1 MTHHLLDRRAR
12 FLASC
17 PPALRA
23 LYAVP
28 ILDAVPR
35 AGMHWSDAGRMLIG
49 PDAVTTNAVTNM
61 GLQALAVQKGS
72 FEQLVAQLE
81 SKNRT
86 LRGAESSIVA

>member
-1 MTHHLLDRRAR
+1 
-12 FLASC
+12 
-17 PPALRA
+17 
-23 LYAVP
+23 
-28 ILDAVPR
+28 
-35 AGMHWSDAGRMLIG
+35 MLIG

>member
-1 MTHHLLDRRAR
+1 
-12 FLASC
+12 
-17 PPALRA
+17 
-23 LYAVP
+23 
-28 ILDAVPR
+28 
-35 AGMHWSDAGRMLIG
+35 MLIG
-49 PDAVTTNAVTNM
+49 PDAVTTDAVTTNAVTNM